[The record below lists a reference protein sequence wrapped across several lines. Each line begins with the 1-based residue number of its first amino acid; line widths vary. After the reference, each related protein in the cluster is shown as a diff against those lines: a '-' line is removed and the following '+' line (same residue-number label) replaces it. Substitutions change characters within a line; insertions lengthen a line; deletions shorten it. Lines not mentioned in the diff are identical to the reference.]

1 MNAGD
6 PAAPAPAP
14 ESLRLLKW
22 NELVRRGDFVK
33 DEWENFE
40 PWAGPAGFRADAFMK
55 QIFRRRSRYP
65 AGAKQ
70 AS

>member
-1 MNAGD
+1 MSAGD
-6 PAAPAPAP
+6 PAALGLAP

-22 NELVRRGDFVK
+22 NELVCRGDFVK

-40 PWAGPAGFRADAFMK
+40 PWVGPAGFRADAFMK
-55 QIFRRRSRYP
+55 QIFRRRSRYA
-65 AGAKQ
+65 AGAKR